1 MDESLSLAQ
10 HAAAT
15 LHANFPEAAREALR
29 LEELSTLL
37 APPPKADM
45 GDLAFPCFRL
55 AKAMKSAPQKIAAQ
69 LVEILTTAIAEGKG
83 GILTSASTAG
93 PYLNLSFDLG
103 KAAALVLPAW
113 ARGEAPV
120 APSKGETVMVEYS
133 QPNTHK
139 AFHVGHLRNVCLG
152 DALVRLY
159 RAAGYEVVAANYLG
173 DVGTHIAKCLWAY
186 TTILSES
193 ERTPPETGRGEWL
206 GQVYSRASDT
216 LSEWEQAA
224 KDGDADAQTKV
235 DTARAEMTRILK
247 AVEERDEELT
257 KLWMETR
264 QWSLDEFDEIYQWC
278 GVHFDRIFFESE
290 VDQPS
295 LTLVEEFLKKG
306 TFIESD
312 GAIGIENPEIKHMPF
327 FMLRKRDGT
336 GLYSTKDLALARM
349 KFDEFKVD
357 RSIYVVDVRQSD
369 HFRHVFLTL
378 KKMGF
383 EQADRCVHVPYEM
396 VELPD
401 GAMSSRKGNVVLFRS
416 LREELRETIL
426 KDFLLPKHGPAS
438 DDPWSDEELELAA
451 EQVSLGTIKFGML
464 DRDVNQKI
472 VFDMKEWVQFNG
484 KTGPYL
490 QYAAARTASILRKA
504 ADEGNSLDETYTA
517 SAAAF
522 EQIAGTLAHP
532 FERQLVNL
540 VAGLPAAVYQ
550 AAATNRPSALV
561 TYVYGLAKAVSELC
575 ASRECNVRK
584 AQGDLQQAR
593 LLLVKASRE
602 ALAWG
607 LDLLGIPAPE
617 RM

>member
-1 MDESLSLAQ
+1 MAESLSLAQ
-10 HAAAT
+10 HAAQS
-15 LHANFPEAAREALR
+15 LHASFPEAAREALSV
-29 LEELSTLL
+29 EDVTDLL

-55 AKAMKSAPQKIAAQ
+55 AKALRNAPPKIAAE
-69 LVEILTTAIAEGKG
+69 LVDGLKAKIDAGEA
-83 GILTSASTAG
+83 GILGDATTAG
-93 PYLNLSFDLG
+93 PYLNLRFDLA

-113 ARGEAPV
+113 ARGEAPTP
-120 APSKGETVMVEYS
+120 APKGEKVMVEYS

-173 DVGTHIAKCLWAY
+173 DVGTHIAKCLWGY
-186 TTILSES
+186 TNLLTDE
-193 ERTPPETGRGEWL
+193 ERVAPETGKGEWL
-206 GQVYSRASDT
+206 GEVYAKSSDT
-216 LSEWEQAA
+216 LATWEEAA
-224 KDGDADAQTKV
+224 KGGDADAQAKV
-235 DTARAEMTRILK
+235 DAAKAEMTRILK

-257 KLWMETR
+257 KLWTETR
-264 QWSLDEFDEIYQWC
+264 QWSLDEFDEIYEWC

-295 LTLVEEFLKKG
+295 LALVDEYLEKG
-306 TFIESD
+306 VFVESD

-349 KFDEFKVD
+349 KFDEFNVD

-369 HFRHVFLTL
+369 HFRQVFLTL

-383 EQADRCVHVPYEM
+383 EQAEKCVHVPYEM

-401 GAMSSRKGNVVLFRS
+401 GGMSSRKGNVVLFRA
-416 LREELRETIL
+416 LREQLRETIL
-426 KDFLLPKHGPAS
+426 NDKLKPRYAET
-438 DDPWSDEELELAA
+438 WTEAELEETAKL
-451 EQVSLGTIKFGML
+451 VSLGAIKFGML
-464 DRDVNQKI
+464 ERDVNQKI
-472 VFDMKEWVQFNG
+472 IFDMKEWTEFEG

-490 QYAAARTASILRKA
+490 QYVTARTAPILRRS
-504 ADEGNSLDETYTA
+504 ADEGHPLDESHVA
-517 SAAAF
+517 DAEAF
-522 EQIAGTLAHP
+522 AKIAGALEHAS
-532 FERQLVNL
+532 ERQMINL
-540 VAGLPAAVYQ
+540 VAGLPAVVMQ
-550 AAATNRPSALV
+550 AAESNRPSSLV
-561 TYVYGLAKAVSELC
+561 TYLYGLTKAFNEFYRDCSI
-575 ASRECNVRK
+575 K
-584 AQGDLQQAR
+584 AAEGDLKQAR
-593 LLLVKASRE
+593 LVVVKAARE